1 MAETPDAE
9 DFKGIIVF
17 ISSVSSS
24 LELKKHQQRIS
35 MVLTSKKIP
44 HECYDIATNNAYKEK
59 MREICGATSV
69 PPQIMNDEK
78 YCGDF
83 GAFNESLECE
93 TLNEFLKL

>member
-1 MAETPDAE
+1 
-9 DFKGIIVF
+9 
-17 ISSVSSS
+17 
-24 LELKKHQQRIS
+24 

-78 YCGDF
+78 YCGV
-83 GAFNESLECE
+83 S
-93 TLNEFLKL
+93 K